1 MLHMCLMCTVRR
13 FEFIVN
19 SLCSGYIGGEFTCLS
34 TFLHFILL
42 NLKVVTKVL
51 IDSQNIKVSKVYHF
65 VAQKTPRNQIKNGI
79 KT

>member
-1 MLHMCLMCTVRR
+1 MLIDMCLMCTVRR
-13 FEFIVN
+13 LEFIVN
-19 SLCSGYIGGEFTCLS
+19 SLYSGGEFTCLS